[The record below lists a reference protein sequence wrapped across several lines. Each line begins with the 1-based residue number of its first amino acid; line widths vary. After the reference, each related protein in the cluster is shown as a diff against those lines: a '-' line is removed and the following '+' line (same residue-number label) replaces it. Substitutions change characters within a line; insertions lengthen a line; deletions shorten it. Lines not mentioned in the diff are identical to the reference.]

1 MTSLVRIGSIEVQS
15 WQLQEAKA
23 RMSELVKQAQ
33 QAPQGITL
41 HGKPV
46 AVMVSQATFESLSR
60 SAGSLLDFMQSS
72 PLAGSD
78 EPAFKRSRSRTRP
91 TPNL

>member
-1 MTSLVRIGSIEVQS
+1 MQN

-23 RMSELVKQAQ
+23 RMSELVKRAQ
-33 QAPQGITL
+33 VAPQGITL

-46 AVMVSQATFESLSR
+46 AVVISQATFDTLSQ
-60 SAGSLLDFMQSS
+60 ANGSLLDFMQAS

-78 EPAFKRSRSRTRP
+78 EPLFERETGRTRRMP
-91 TPNL
+91 RL

>member
-1 MTSLVRIGSIEVQS
+1 MHH

-23 RMSELVKQAQ
+23 RMSELVKRAQ
-33 QAPQGITL
+33 EAPQGITL

-46 AVMVSQATFESLSR
+46 AVIVSQATFEALS
-60 SAGSLLDFMQSS
+60 SAKGSLLEFMQAS

-78 EPAFKRSRSRTRP
+78 EPRFERDRSRTRRVP
-91 TPNL
+91 RL